1 MIAAL
6 LGAEEYGFGTAPLVA
21 LGCIMLRKCHCNTCS
36 VGIAT
41 QDPELRKKF
50 PGEPEHVIHYLQ
62 FVAREIRE
70 LMAELG
76 FRTLDE
82 MIGRVDKLR
91 QKAIRHAK
99 GIQLDLSQLLYRQP
113 CEDAPRKIKGQDHGL
128 DKKVDHVLIE
138 QAAPAIEH
146 GKQVTLKVAVRN
158 RDRSLGTLLSS
169 VVAKKYG
176 AKVLPPD
183 TIKIYGGGSAGQSF
197 GAFLAGGISLHLEGD
212 ANDYVGKGLSG
223 GKISIRTPEEASY
236 IAADNIIIGNV
247 ALYGA
252 TGGEAYFNG
261 MAGERFAVRNS
272 GAIAVVE
279 GAGDHACEYMTMGVI
294 VILGRIGKN
303 FGAGMSGGEAFIFD
317 EEGDFALRLNQ
328 ENMRLHSL
336 SSTRDR
342 YMVKRLMENHYLYT
356 KSAKAKWIL
365 DNWQE
370 EVQKFVKVISEA
382 YAALVE
388 RLLPGPTGAHWRL

>member
-1 MIAAL
+1 M
-6 LGAEEYGFGTAPLVA
+6 
-21 LGCIMLRKCHCNTCS
+21 
-36 VGIAT
+36 
-41 QDPELRKKF
+41 
-50 PGEPEHVIHYLQ
+50 Q
-62 FVAREIRE
+62 FVAREVRE
-70 LMAELG
+70 VMAELG

-91 QKAIRHAK
+91 QKAIRHPK

-113 CEDAPRKIKGQDHGL
+113 SEDAPRKIKGQDHGL
-128 DKKVDHVLIE
+128 DKKLDNVLIE
-138 QAAPAIEH
+138 QAGPAIEH
-146 GKQVTLKVAVRN
+146 GQPVTLKVAVRN

-176 AKVLPPD
+176 AKALPPD
-183 TIKIYGGGSAGQSF
+183 TIKIYGRGSAGQSF
-197 GAFLAGGISLHLEGD
+197 GAFLASGISLHLEGD

-279 GAGDHACEYMTMGVI
+279 GVGDHGCQYVCAAA
-294 VILGRIGKN
+294 LGMCDRTSK
-303 FGAGMSGGEAFIFD
+303 
-317 EEGDFALRLNQ
+317 
-328 ENMRLHSL
+328 SL
-336 SSTRDR
+336 SHPRSRG
-342 YMVKRLMENHYLYT
+342 E
-356 KSAKAKWIL
+356 
-365 DNWQE
+365 
-370 EVQKFVKVISEA
+370 
-382 YAALVE
+382 
-388 RLLPGPTGAHWRL
+388 